1 MKGVKTAEEYIAENP
16 QWQPALD
23 LLRNLFLETGMDE
36 SIKWGIPVYCVNGKN
51 VAGLAAFKGYVGI
64 WFYQGA
70 LIADTAGKL
79 INAQE
84 GVTRALRQW
93 RFKSTEEVAEEKS
106 IIKQYTFV
114 AIENARKGRAVKA
127 EKNKPLDLTDEM
139 TDALDSDLKLKE
151 AFEGLTLS
159 RKREFAEHVATAKR
173 AETRAARLA
182 KIIPIIMRGEGLH
195 DKYKK

>member
-36 SIKWGIPVYCVNGKN
+36 SIKWGIPVYGVNGKN

-127 EKNKPLDLTDEM
+127 EKNKPLELSDEL